1 MTPTTTI
8 TAEEHLA
15 PQKNQRSPEQ
25 QIRLERHYA
34 KKESAR
40 ERLQQKLNTCGDDA
54 LLDEYEASAYFDKSV
69 QWTRNMRVNGG
80 GIPYIKIGNSV
91 RYKFGSIK
99 AA

>member
-1 MTPTTTI
+1 MSKI
-8 TAEEHLA
+8 E
-15 PQKNQRSPEQ
+15 PEKRTSEQ
-25 QIRLERHYA
+25 TKRLNRHYA
-34 KKESAR
+34 KKETATVKMHQKISA
-40 ERLQQKLNTCGDDA
+40 LGDDA
-54 LLDEYEASAYFDKSV
+54 LLDEYELAAYFDKSV